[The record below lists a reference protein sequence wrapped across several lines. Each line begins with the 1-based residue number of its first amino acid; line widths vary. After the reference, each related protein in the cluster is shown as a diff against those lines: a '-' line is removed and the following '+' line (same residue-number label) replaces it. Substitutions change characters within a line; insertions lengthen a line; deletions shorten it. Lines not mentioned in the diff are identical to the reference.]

1 MHYVKSTNIPE
12 PSQKL
17 SEKRPIRILQVVGGM
32 NRAGAETW
40 LMNILRNID
49 RENFQMDFL
58 VHTTEPCAYDEEIH
72 ELGGRVIPCLH
83 PSKPWLYAKNFQKI
97 LREYGPYDV
106 VHSHIHYFSGYILRL
121 AKQAGVPTRIVHSH
135 LDSSS
140 HESNLGWKR
149 KLYVALMKSWIDQY
163 STLGLACSQDAA
175 VDLFGSN
182 WKNDKRWQLLYC
194 GIDLTPFQQ
203 KVDGSKIRAELGIP
217 EDAFVI
223 GHVGRFEEQKNHNFL
238 IEIAA
243 EVAKIEPNMRFLL
256 VGNGSLYLN
265 IQQKVKSLGLSDR
278 VIFTGSRSD
287 VSRLMLGVMDVFLFP
302 SLYEGL
308 GLVLVEAQAAG
319 FPCIISDVIPKEADI
334 VMPLIHR
341 LSINEK
347 STIWSDA
354 VLRAVNVKA
363 NVIQR
368 DCLAILENSQFDITH
383 SVKACMETYAHE
395 YQKEKN
401 FRTQ

>member
-1 MHYVKSTNIPE
+1 MDYVKSINIPE
-12 PSQKL
+12 QSQKL
-17 SEKRPIRILQVVGGM
+17 SKKRPIRILQVVGGM

-40 LMNILRNID
+40 LMNVLRNID
-49 RENFQMDFL
+49 RESFQMDFL

-72 ELGGRVIPCLH
+72 EVGGRVIPCLH

-106 VHSHIHYFSGYILRL
+106 VHSHIHHFSGYILRL

-149 KLYVALMKSWIDQY
+149 KLYVALMKSWIEQN

-175 VDLFGSN
+175 NDLFGSN
-182 WKNDKRWQLLYC
+182 WKNDKRWQLLYY
-194 GIDLTPFQQ
+194 GIDLTPFHEE
-203 KVDGSKIRAELGIP
+203 VDASKTRAELGIP

-223 GHVGRFEEQKNHNFL
+223 GHVGRFEQQKNHDFL
-238 IEIAA
+238 IKIAA
-243 EVAKIEPNMRFLL
+243 EIAKSEPKMRLLL
-256 VGNGSLYLN
+256 VGNGSLHSH
-265 IQQKVKSLGLSDR
+265 IEHQVQTLGLSDR

-287 VSRLMLGVMDVFLFP
+287 VFRLMLGVMDVFLFP

-319 FPCIISDVIPKEADI
+319 LPCIISDVIPKEADI

-341 LSINEK
+341 LCLTEQINV
-347 STIWSDA
+347 WVDA
-354 VLRAVNVKA
+354 VLKTRNQKTSTNQSNALFYIKQSSFDIKKCIIKLVNVYG
-363 NVIQR
+363 
-368 DCLAILENSQFDITH
+368 CE
-383 SVKACMETYAHE
+383 
-395 YQKEKN
+395 
-401 FRTQ
+401 